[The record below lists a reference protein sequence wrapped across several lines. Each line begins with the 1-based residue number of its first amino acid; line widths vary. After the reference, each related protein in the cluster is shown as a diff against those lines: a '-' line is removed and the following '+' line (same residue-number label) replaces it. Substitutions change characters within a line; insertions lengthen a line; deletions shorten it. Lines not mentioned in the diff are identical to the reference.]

1 MKHPLPNVFRHRA
14 RRVGSRVRAMAGIA
28 SAGFL
33 GALALAC
40 GEAGPD
46 GAVLTIAECQELG
59 GSPFFDPEDERPL
72 EMSCPE
78 GLGYLGEFDEPFF
91 GADGGICCTGTDATD
106 SASVTPE

>member
-1 MKHPLPNVFRHRA
+1 MNPPLLNVSGHRT
-14 RRVGSRVRAMAGIA
+14 RRVVSCVRAMAGIA

-91 GADGGICCTGTDATD
+91 GADGGICCSGPAR
-106 SASVTPE
+106 SEA